1 MNMKYKNYE
10 LDKFQEDAINS
21 VNKNHSV
28 VVSAATGTGKTL
40 IADYIID
47 KAVKEDKRVIYTAPI
62 KALSNQKYKE
72 FKAEYGDKVGILT
85 GDVVINDKAPILIMT
100 TEIYRNML
108 MEHSVDY
115 DLSYVIF
122 DEIHFMNDRERG
134 TVWEESI
141 IFSPNEVRFLCL
153 SATIP
158 NADIFAK
165 WISNIKEHTVDVVI
179 YMKRAVPLKHFPFTI
194 DGEMGSYTQLKKIVQ
209 MEKDGDYF
217 SGHHKGKNNFKRVE
231 APNQLDLVKH
241 LESKDLLPCIFFSL
255 SRKSV
260 RDYAL
265 DCAKNFNFI
274 NDQDRFKVV
283 DYYNQI
289 IPKQIRAMN
298 SIQDIRQIIVKGIG
312 IHHAGLLPKA
322 KELVEVLFE
331 KGLIKVLYATETF
344 AVGIN
349 MPTRSVALASM
360 RKYDGMGFRSLYSKE
375 YHQMAGRAGR
385 RGLDSVGYA
394 YAMIEKRINDIE
406 DAENI
411 TRSDSEPI
419 ESQFKMSANT
429 VLNLL
434 DHYSESQ
441 IEVILKSNFGYFVR
455 KHKSKRQVRIAR
467 SYINLVKSLKTYGYI
482 DDNNVLTGK
491 GRVASRLYANEML
504 ITELLFEGTF
514 TDLSEMEILVLL
526 GSVVY
531 EPRRA
536 DKFYPHKKYHPLKIP
551 WKNPIISKE
560 LDYKNLEKVDSLVRL
575 WTEGCTFDELTKACN
590 MQEGDLIR
598 FFRQIIDRLG
608 QIMKAESMLTEK
620 LKRCTKLIDR
630 DVVAVE
636 F

>member
-1 MNMKYKNYE
+1 MKYKKFE
-10 LDKFQEDAINS
+10 LDKFQEDAIKSIDN
-21 VNKNHSV
+21 NHSV

-47 KAVKEDKRVIYTAPI
+47 KAVREEKRVIYTAPI

-85 GDVVINDKAPILIMT
+85 GDIVINDKAPILIMT

-158 NADIFAK
+158 NAEIFAK
-165 WISNIKEHTVDVVI
+165 WISTIKEHNVDVVK
-179 YMKRAVPLKHFPFTI
+179 YMKRAVPLKHFPFTV
-194 DGEMGSYTQLKKIVQ
+194 DGEVSSYTHLKREVQ
-209 MEKDGDYF
+209 MEEDGRLF
-217 SGHHKGKNNFKRVE
+217 VSKSEKKRKRFIE
-231 APNQLDLVKH
+231 KPNQLNLVRH
-241 LESKDLLPCIFFSL
+241 LFDRDLLPCIFFSL
-255 SRKSV
+255 SRKTV

-265 DCAKNFNFI
+265 DSAKNYNFV
-274 NDQDRFKVV
+274 NDEERFKIV

-298 SIQDIRQIIVKGIG
+298 SIQDIRQMIVKGIG

-322 KELVEVLFE
+322 KELIELLFE

-349 MPTRSVALASM
+349 MPARSVAIDSM
-360 RKYDGMGFRSLYSKE
+360 RKYDGFGFRSLHSKE

-385 RGLDSVGYA
+385 RGLDTVGYA
-394 YAMIEKRINDIE
+394 YAMIEKRMKDVE

-434 DHYSESQ
+434 DHYNETQ
-441 IEVILKSNFGYFVR
+441 IETILKSNFGFFVR

-467 SYINLVKSLKTYGYI
+467 SYTNLVKSLKFHGYI
-482 DDNNVLTGK
+482 DENNVLTGK
-491 GRVASRLYANEML
+491 GRIASRLYADEML
-504 ITELLFEGTF
+504 ITELLFAGTF
-514 TDLSEMEILVLL
+514 SDLSEIEVLALL
-526 GSVVY
+526 GAIVY

-536 DKFYPHKKYHPLKIP
+536 DKFFAKEKFKEIKLPRN
-551 WKNPIISKE
+551 NPIISEDLKW
-560 LDYKNLEKVDSLVRL
+560 KNIEKVGSIVKM
-575 WTEGCTFDELTKACN
+575 WAKGCSFTDLSKACSL
-590 MQEGDLIR
+590 QEGDLIR

-608 QIMKAESMLTEK
+608 QIMKAESVLTEK
-620 LKRCTKLIDR
+620 LKKCSAMIDR
-630 DVVAVE
+630 DVIAVE